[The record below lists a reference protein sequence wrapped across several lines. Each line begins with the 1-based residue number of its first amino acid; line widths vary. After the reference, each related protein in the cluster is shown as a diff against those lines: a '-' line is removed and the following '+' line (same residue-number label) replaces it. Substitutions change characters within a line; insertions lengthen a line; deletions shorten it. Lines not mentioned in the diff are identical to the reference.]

1 MELNLLLDS
10 NKTLEPSDVYTYS
23 TVSEMTVYLYEMMQG
38 RGMQEFDSSCNTDN
52 RGCLDIKKL
61 ISTSRP
67 ASDTVETV
75 LLTGATGFL
84 GCYLIE
90 ALLKN
95 TAWNIVCLVRGESK
109 QAAEARLKLA
119 LEKQKLNLA
128 DILDRVSVVVGDMSM
143 SELGIDEVSY
153 RQLSTTIDCVI
164 NAAAEINFLQNEKQL
179 KGKDLAAID
188 HVARFCVVG
197 KLKSLEH
204 ISTYSVLLGRNK
216 QLPLE
221 EVAYNERPGIGL
233 GYSVSKWEVEKR
245 LLAMKE
251 QGLPVNIFRLGNLT
265 GSSKTG
271 IFNAADML
279 SSIFMSSMQ
288 LGSFFNKEMQ
298 FDITPVDYAAR
309 AVVGL
314 IKLADHGH
322 FYHITNPEKVSLSS
336 IVHFLKQAGWRLRRL
351 FTISGSRIWSIWL
364 RAQHRQ
370 VSAPCPCFF
379 LIIKISN
386 INLYRHLMLVVLQ
399 FVKKIRWRS

>member
-1 MELNLLLDS
+1 M
-10 NKTLEPSDVYTYS
+10 
-23 TVSEMTVYLYEMMQG
+23 
-38 RGMQEFDSSCNTDN
+38 
-52 RGCLDIKKL
+52 
-61 ISTSRP
+61 
-67 ASDTVETV
+67 
-75 LLTGATGFL
+75 L
-84 GCYLIE
+84 GS
-90 ALLKN
+90 
-95 TAWNIVCLVRGESK
+95 WESK

-336 IVHFLKQAGWRLRRL
+336 IVHFLKQVGWRLRRL
-351 FTISGSRIWSIWL
+351 FTISGFRIWSIWL